1 MPQTI
6 LTEVREASKSS
17 AVGGGE
23 ELTVI
28 PTGPVIGAEVLGIDL
43 KNPLDTATIAGLRQ
57 ALLQHKVLFFRN
69 QPITDAEQ
77 VRFSRYFG
85 QVTPAHPIKNGLVEQ
100 PEVMENIKSLK
111 ALRQNILSDVEQQQL
126 RANGR
131 HFRSRGWHT
140 DITFVANPT
149 SISFLRGIEIPEFG
163 GDTAWVDL
171 EALYNSLSDTLRG
184 FLDGLSAVHGR
195 DDARIGFPLPPRR
208 DGRYNGAFLAEHPL
222 VRIHPETGRRSLFL
236 SPGFIRYIPALR
248 QGESDTLLS
257 FLIEELAGRID
268 LQARFHWTPHSLAVW
283 DNRATAHWGP
293 VDDPYF
299 SNERI
304 VHRTTVD
311 PDVAHGPGG
320 FQSRQILGEPF
331 YAHH

>member
-1 MPQTI
+1 MSQTI
-6 LTEVREASKSS
+6 LARAHESSEPSPVRESE
-17 AVGGGE
+17 G
-23 ELTVI
+23 VI
-28 PTGPVIGAEVLGIDL
+28 ITPTGPVIGAEVRGIDL
-43 KNPLDTATIAGLRQ
+43 RDTLDGPTIEGLRQ
-57 ALLQHKVLFFRN
+57 ALLRHKVLFFRD
-69 QPITDAEQ
+69 QPLNDAEQ

-85 QVTPAHPIKNGLVEQ
+85 QITPAHPIKNGLSEQ
-100 PEVMENIKSLK
+100 PEIMENVKSLGP
-111 ALRQNILSDVEQQQL
+111 LRQNVLNEVEQQQL
-126 RANGR
+126 RANSR

-149 SISFLRGIEIPEFG
+149 SISFLRGIETPAFG

-171 EALYNSLSDTLRG
+171 EALYESLSEPLRV
-184 FLDGLSAVHGR
+184 FLDGLTAIHGR
-195 DDARIGFPLPPRR
+195 DDARIGFPHPPRQ

-248 QGESDTLLS
+248 PGESDTLLS

-268 LQARFHWTPHSLAVW
+268 LQARFHWTAHSLAVW

-304 VHRTTVD
+304 VRRTTVD
-311 PDVAHGPGG
+311 PDLALGPDG
-320 FQSRQILGEPF
+320 FQSRQILGESF
-331 YAHH
+331 YAYR